1 MRMPA
6 LTTLDQLKDRE
17 GLYIWSMAYFF
28 VEDMIWSTFNL
39 NTQVFYQDGQYAH
52 IVIVPY

>member
-6 LTTLDQLKDRE
+6 LTKLDQLKDRE
-17 GLYIWSMAYFF
+17 GLYIWSMAYLF
-28 VEDMIWSTFNL
+28 VEDVIWSTFNL
-39 NTQVFYQDGQYAH
+39 NTQGFYKDDQYAH